1 MSSHFACDP
10 SNLPLDYLRG
20 LANVNAEVS
29 VDEGARGE

>member
-20 LANVNAEVS
+20 LANFHSEVS
-29 VDEGARGE
+29 VDEQARGE